1 MPQEPSQPYEVRLL
15 MRKNLLQHLI
25 QMFHIELKVLQE
37 DEIDYREVLDDGLY
51 DALEQEIANL
61 KWFVRQL
68 YAALDDVENTIR
80 LLQVGKPTKGGGDEN
95 KNPPPRKGPGPP
107 ARP

>member
-1 MPQEPSQPYEVRLL
+1 MESSQPYEVRLL
-15 MRKNLLQHLI
+15 MRKNLLEQLV

-37 DEIDYREVLDDGLY
+37 DEIQYREVLDDGLTE
-51 DALEQEIANL
+51 ALDQEIANL

-68 YAALDDVENTIR
+68 YVALDDVENTIR

-95 KNPPPRKGPGPP
+95 KNPPKRQK
-107 ARP
+107 